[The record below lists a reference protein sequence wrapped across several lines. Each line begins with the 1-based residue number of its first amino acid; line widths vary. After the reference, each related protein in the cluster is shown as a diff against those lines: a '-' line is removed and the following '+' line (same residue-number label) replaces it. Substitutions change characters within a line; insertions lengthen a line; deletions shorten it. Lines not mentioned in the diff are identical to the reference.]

1 MVVLP
6 NLGSLAMWSPPLDHY
21 GNSVRGLGF
30 TRNLLSRFKNDP
42 AHQSVFHPFSSKR
55 ATFTG
60 NHVLT
65 TIGMRCPTRD
75 LHTVAGRRGLNTAR
89 ANLAAQGRAGITA
102 QSWNYRAG
110 SGLVAQGW
118 RLARKLS
125 RAVPRV

>member
-65 TIGMRCPTRD
+65 TIGMRCPTRE
-75 LHTVAGRRGLNTAR
+75 LHTVAGRRELNTAR
-89 ANLAAQGRAGITA
+89 ANVAAQDRVGIAA
-102 QSWNYRAG
+102 QSWNYSVA
-110 SGLVAQGW
+110 SGLAARGW

-125 RAVPRV
+125 RAVPRI